1 MSSDAI
7 IDLLDEVLDIYG
19 IEAAQLCF
27 YVCDHASVNVVI
39 ARKTQVPTIGCA
51 SHRFNLVIQAL
62 MREHSDLLD
71 KVQLLMVKLNTIK
84 MFWHHL
90 REMDILMPV
99 YRNATRW
106 SSTFF
111 LVDRYFRFYGKLDCL
126 DLKDLESV
134 NKKLQTS
141 TVPLLNV
148 QALFDHVVKHY
159 PSTSTQLSATSGLV
173 KFPDFENGVVKV
185 LAGKVQALTRTEKVA
200 VAKLLGSTEPSE
212 AEEDADGSPKKRYF
226 AEAALSEEAPTTSVA
241 NLKWVPPAW
250 NDVERL
256 FSRAGIVYSR
266 LRRSLNPMTLETIL
280 FLQYNRGMW
289 DASAVAQAVESN
301 S

>member
-1 MSSDAI
+1 M
-7 IDLLDEVLDIYG
+7 
-19 IEAAQLCF
+19 
-27 YVCDHASVNVVI
+27 
-39 ARKTQVPTIGCA
+39 
-51 SHRFNLVIQAL
+51 
-62 MREHSDLLD
+62 
-71 KVQLLMVKLNTIK
+71 
-84 MFWHHL
+84 
-90 REMDILMPV
+90 
-99 YRNATRW
+99 
-106 SSTFF
+106 
-111 LVDRYFRFYGKLDCL
+111 VDRYFRFYGKLDRL
-126 DLKDLESV
+126 DDGLAGFIPTSREKVRLKALHDDLKDLESV

-141 TVPLLNV
+141 TVPLLDV

-159 PSTSTQLSATSGLV
+159 PSTGTQLSATS
-173 KFPDFENGVVKV
+173 
-185 LAGKVQALTRTEKVA
+185 ALTRTEKAA

-212 AEEDADGSPKKRYF
+212 AEEDADVSPKKRSF

-289 DASAVAQAVESN
+289 DASAVAQAVENN

>member
-1 MSSDAI
+1 M
-7 IDLLDEVLDIYG
+7 
-19 IEAAQLCF
+19 
-27 YVCDHASVNVVI
+27 
-39 ARKTQVPTIGCA
+39 
-51 SHRFNLVIQAL
+51 
-62 MREHSDLLD
+62 
-71 KVQLLMVKLNTIK
+71 
-84 MFWHHL
+84 
-90 REMDILMPV
+90 
-99 YRNATRW
+99 
-106 SSTFF
+106 
-111 LVDRYFRFYGKLDCL
+111 VDRYFRFYGKLDRL
-126 DLKDLESV
+126 DDGLAGFIPTSREKVRLKALHDDLKDLESV

-141 TVPLLNV
+141 TVPLLDV
-148 QALFDHVVKHY
+148 QALFDHV
-159 PSTSTQLSATSGLV
+159 
-173 KFPDFENGVVKV
+173 FPDFENGVAKV
-185 LAGKVQALTRTEKVA
+185 LAGKVQALTRTEKAA

-212 AEEDADGSPKKRYF
+212 AEEDADVSPKKRSF

-289 DASAVAQAVESN
+289 DASAVAQAVENN